1 MGSDNNNK
9 PGPEPRHPTVAASD
23 AFMAACCFYT
33 ARTAWAAGVST
44 SALGALSVG
53 TACSAG
59 VLRFGIAPEMFRAY
73 NENFAMFAGRV
84 GIPLL
89 GLGFGRASPA
99 VSSLLPSGDLVVLFA
114 LASGFVLSLA
124 WSNDGAGELYTTMMG
139 VLGMACI
146 LSSSWPADLPGVVG
160 VLLFVAGGLAI
171 GADRDR
177 YIWGIR
183 RENLFHY
190 VLGTSIALFSSTSV
204 LSPNQ

>member
-1 MGSDNNNK
+1 MTK
-9 PGPEPRHPTVAASD
+9 PRPPPPL
-23 AFMAACCFYT
+23 
-33 ARTAWAAGVST
+33 RTLEQT
-44 SALGALSVG
+44 
-53 TACSAG
+53 
-59 VLRFGIAPEMFRAY
+59 I
-73 NENFAMFAGRV
+73 RV

-99 VSSLLPSGDLVVLFA
+99 VSTLLPSGDLVVLFA